1 MEPGTDE
8 EQSCSSDSLRTYS
21 EVPMYGLDRPR
32 RRRKRKGAD
41 REGMIQCQSAPVLPF
56 QECVNAHDDGTGS
69 HHDSQ
74 DSTISMSSSH
84 GSRSKKTSRRDY
96 PGYGIDNS
104 YRPRAGSQVS
114 SGGDSGTNSPKSGH
128 NSSSISLGKRRWSN
142 NGLTDS
148 FAESM
153 NVSTPGKYKRFKAR
167 DTLPYPDTP
176 MEDSE
181 SPFKSNP
188 HPQREKEDK
197 EKGSADDIDYAKV
210 NKYLRDI
217 RLSRE
222 RRKEQ
227 TPPPAPARAGM
238 SINTSSSSSSSSASP
253 GQNLLHYQGQS
264 RYHQEYLER
273 QRAVG
278 DDLEEMA
285 VDPDL

>member
-1 MEPGTDE
+1 MEPWTDE
-8 EQSCSSDSLRTYS
+8 EQSCSSNSPHIYS
-21 EVPMYGLDRPR
+21 EVHIYGLDRPG

-41 REGMIQCQSAPVLPF
+41 REGMGKSQSVPVLPF
-56 QECVNAHDDGTGS
+56 QESVNAHGDDTGS

-74 DSTISMSSSH
+74 DSTMSLSSSH
-84 GSRSKKTSRRDY
+84 GSRSKKVSRRDY

-114 SGGDSGTNSPKSGH
+114 SGSDSGPNSPKSSH
-128 NSSSISLGKRRWSN
+128 NSRSISLGKRQWSN
-142 NGLTDS
+142 DGLTDS
-148 FAESM
+148 FAVSM

-167 DTLPYPDTP
+167 NTRPYPDTP

-181 SPFKSNP
+181 SFFKSNL
-188 HPQREKEDK
+188 HSQRDREDK
-197 EKGSADDIDYAKV
+197 EKGSADDVDYVEV

-222 RRKEQ
+222 NRKEQ
-227 TPPPAPARAGM
+227 TAPPAPARADM
-238 SINTSSSSSSSSASP
+238 SINISSSSSSSNASFD
-253 GQNLLHYQGQS
+253 QNLLRYQGQS

-273 QRAVG
+273 QRTVG

-285 VDPDL
+285 VVPDL